1 MEEGHPKTTTYSQDS
16 QDTLLQDVQAP
27 PSYQEVLFILSPNNE
42 WISLHDG
49 NQDVLLA
56 SAENPLGSRPGILL
70 RNGTDS
76 KDPIIAAAGDESQFA
91 ARACALNS
99 TKDIFLPPSESRASV
114 LDMDTETMRPSVS
127 SEQVAFL
134 FSIEAGE
141 KQQRKRFE
149 WTN

>member
-1 MEEGHPKTTTYSQDS
+1 MTAYSSLTYTQ
-16 QDTLLQDVQAP
+16 
-27 PSYQEVLFILSPNNE
+27 
-42 WISLHDG
+42 
-49 NQDVLLA
+49 A

-99 TKDIFLPPSESRASV
+99 TTDIFLPPSEPRASV